1 MTAKSAADLRKER
14 LERFTKAQA
23 ALPEAQRLENRTD
36 LALPSVRAYAYST
49 NYQHEA
55 ACRWFQEFMEACQPE
70 LYDQKYFET
79 QGEVMYRPE
88 TFKAYTVYL
97 SQTRSGRINDK
108 PSVNTILSMISILFT
123 QIQKKRR
130 CVLLPADKD
139 DVKNFIRNALKN
151 QEGLT
156 TAMLVKP
163 VAFAEDTSYLF
174 SVLYSTAY
182 LATFSEMRIVLNL
195 SLYINLM
202 IDAAGRGGD
211 MLFSPGEWLAVF
223 IERKR
228 KVLLIFVGVLAN
240 Y

>member
-1 MTAKSAADLRKER
+1 
-14 LERFTKAQA
+14 
-23 ALPEAQRLENRTD
+23 
-36 LALPSVRAYAYST
+36 
-49 NYQHEA
+49 
-55 ACRWFQEFMEACQPE
+55 
-70 LYDQKYFET
+70 
-79 QGEVMYRPE
+79 MYRPE

-108 PSVNTILSMISILFT
+108 ISVNTILSMISILST

-130 CVLLPADKD
+130 CVLLQADKD
-139 DVKNFIRNALKN
+139 DVKNFITNALKN

-174 SVLYSTAY
+174 SVLYSVAY
-182 LATFSEMRIVLNL
+182 LATFSEMRIVLNI

-211 MLFSPGEWLAVF
+211 MLFSPGEWQQYLLK
-223 IERKR
+223 ERK
-228 KVLLIFVGVLAN
+228 KKGTL
-240 Y
+240 